1 MEAKTALAY
10 KFVQWEVSALETLR
24 NSKVY
29 QLREKLNNGEKLD
42 RAEKNWIT
50 EKVNSNTYFKSA
62 IPLQGYCFD
71 FADILK
77 RFWVK
82 QYNHIQEYRAI
93 DKTALRTFIYGRIDS
108 IVEIK

>member
-1 MEAKTALAY
+1 METRAAVAY
-10 KFVQWEVSALETLR
+10 KFVQWEVPALVTLE

-29 QLREKLNNGEKLD
+29 QLREKLNKGEQLD

-50 EKVNSNTYFKSA
+50 EKVNNNAYFKSA

-71 FADILK
+71 FTDILK

-82 QYNHIQEYRAI
+82 QYNNIQEYRAI

>member
-1 MEAKTALAY
+1 METRASVAY
-10 KFVQWEVSALETLR
+10 KFVQWEVPALETLQ

-29 QLREKLNNGEKLD
+29 QLREKLNKGEQLD

-50 EKVNSNTYFKSA
+50 EKVNNNAYFKSA

-82 QYNHIQEYRAI
+82 QYSHIQEYRAI